1 MGRRLIGFRFIVTI
15 FFVVTTVLACSPAPN
30 PTPTAM
36 PTPTERPAIPRNDNV
51 EALNSAQAAMSEI
64 DFGFA
69 PLLVEDGAKVILK
82 NEMTGELA
90 RLTYPEQPADPTKW
104 KTVDSFVSAYGTR
117 FVLKTMPHVSRIA
130 LGSFGVPASVG
141 SEAETIEHFATWITF
156 SDRSRA
162 VVDLTPLSTN
172 FAARHT
178 PDSMITEDIQIE
190 SMFADRRT
198 GVNLNQWQPM
208 AVVEQDNQLYYV
220 LARVT
225 VTFDDYT
232 FALRIHP
239 VKPADPMEPM
249 QIRPGIIA
257 SVKVS
262 RAEFAEFQ
270 AKLAQS
276 APSYFR
282 DQPETLTIE
291 GSPNQALTT
300 VLDQNAEL
308 IWHLITK
315 FEHQEPNP
323 NMPTPTPSPS
333 PTPSPTPTPTLT
345 PTPRSLPLETS

>member
-1 MGRRLIGFRFIVTI
+1 VGRRLIGFRFFVTI
-15 FFVVTTVLACSPAPN
+15 FFAVTTLLACSPAPN
-30 PTPTAM
+30 PTPTPI

-51 EALNSAQAAMSEI
+51 EALNAAQAALAEV

-69 PLLVEDGAKVILK
+69 PLLLEDSAHVTLK
-82 NEMTGELA
+82 SDAAGERA
-90 RLTYPEQPADPTKW
+90 RLTYPEQPADPTQW

-117 FVLKTMPHVSRIA
+117 YVLKTMPHVSRIA

-156 SDRSRA
+156 VDRSRA

-172 FAARHT
+172 FAPRHT

-190 SMFADRRT
+190 SIFADRRT
-198 GVNLNQWQPM
+198 GIDLNQWQPM
-208 AVVEQDNQLYYV
+208 LVVEQDNQLYFV
-220 LARVT
+220 LARIT
-225 VTFDDYT
+225 VSFDDYT
-232 FALRIHP
+232 FALRLHP

-257 SVKVS
+257 GVTVS
-262 RAEFAEFQ
+262 RAEFSEYQ
-270 AKLAQS
+270 AMLTQADS
-276 APSYFR
+276 SYFR
-282 DQPETLTIE
+282 DQPDTLTIE
-291 GSPNQALTT
+291 GSPNQSLTT

-308 IWHLITK
+308 LWHLITK

-323 NMPTPTPSPS
+323 NIPTPTPSPTA
-333 PTPSPTPTPTLT
+333 TPSPTPTPTLT